1 MTEERL
7 NRIETLLISLTETVN
22 QRFETTER
30 RFNNIESRLK
40 TLELDMEPDG
50 RISEAFERI
59 VTDIDSLSEESSTK
73 FNQINR
79 RLDRLEHGQNQIKA
93 SLATIL
99 ERLTGW
105 SADQ

>member
-1 MTEERL
+1 VTEERL

-30 RFNNIESRLK
+30 RFNNIESRIK

-59 VTDIDSLSEESSTK
+59 VQDIDSLSEDSSTK

-105 SADQ
+105 SAD